1 VAKKK
6 AKKTPLSWLDERE
19 FYEYMQAYRLAP
31 ATDPAVV
38 VEQFEAVKRFIR
50 SRIGKGDRHG

>member
-1 VAKKK
+1 MKKK
-6 AKKTPLSWLDERE
+6 TVQSKLAWLDDRE

-31 ATDPAVV
+31 TSDPAVV

-50 SRIGKGDRHG
+50 LQLGKGGDRG